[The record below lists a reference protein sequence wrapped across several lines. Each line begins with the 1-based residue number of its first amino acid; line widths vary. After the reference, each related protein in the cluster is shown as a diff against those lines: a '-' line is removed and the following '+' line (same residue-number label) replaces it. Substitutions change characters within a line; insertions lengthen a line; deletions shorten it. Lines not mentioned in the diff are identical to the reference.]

1 LGCGA
6 RDDQK
11 KLIRLIATDQAG
23 LQVEKQGRRRGGYL
37 HHDQECW
44 QAFLRRKSLHRA
56 FHMAIDKDAKER
68 LIKDLKERHWE

>member
-1 LGCGA
+1 MSKRGHRPQRTCLGCGA

-11 KLIRLIATDQAG
+11 KLIRLVATDQAG

-44 QAFLRRKSLHRA
+44 QAFL
-56 FHMAIDKDAKER
+56 
-68 LIKDLKERHWE
+68 